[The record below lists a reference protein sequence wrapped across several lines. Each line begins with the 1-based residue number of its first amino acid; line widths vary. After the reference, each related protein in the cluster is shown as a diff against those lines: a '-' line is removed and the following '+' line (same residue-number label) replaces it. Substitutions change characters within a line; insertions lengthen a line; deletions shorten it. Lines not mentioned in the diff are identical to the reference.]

1 MLAMLYSGIGKPDQA
16 LDWLERCDSVRNE
29 NIILIKVDPEF
40 ASIRSEP
47 RFQAILK
54 RIGLAN

>member
-1 MLAMLYSGIGKPDQA
+1 
-16 LDWLERCDSVRNE
+16 VRNE